1 MKNFKLAFKL
11 WFYIA
16 GLMSL
21 VIFASF
27 LIFIDIMEYT
37 NYFWYMKEIF
47 ITLFV
52 ITIIISFFVVNFYF
66 ETFQIT
72 IKAKNRFTK
81 YLKIYFA
88 ILWRALVILI
98 PVIGFIAYKYHGSIE
113 SRILSIILEIL
124 AGFPAIWWLLHSKN
138 IKIK

>member
-81 YLKIYFA
+81 YLKYLKIYFA

-124 AGFPAIWWLLHSKN
+124 AGFPAIWWYLYNK
-138 IKIK
+138 